1 MEKIILFGTGQMA
14 QVVEYYIKKDNAFEI
29 CAYCMDRDYIKE
41 DTFHGK
47 PVVAFE
53 DIEKQFSPEIYKMAL
68 PISFKHLNKYR
79 EQKYLAAKAKG
90 YQCVS
95 YISKDAFCETTDIG
109 ENVFILGNCSICPFV
124 HIGNNVFMWPTTA
137 IGHHVVIEDNCFL
150 ASPKLSGC
158 VTVRRNCFL
167 GTNATVADTLEIGEY
182 CIVGGGVTVTKSIK
196 DGTVLG
202 MRKPQP
208 MPLKSWEMEDLLG

>member
-1 MEKIILFGTGQMA
+1 MA

-47 PVVAFE
+47 PLVAFE
-53 DIEKQFSPEIYKMAL
+53 NVENLFSPEIYKMAL

-90 YQCVS
+90 YKCVN
-95 YISKDAFCETTDIG
+95 YISKDAFCETEDIG

-150 ASPKLSGC
+150 ASPKVSGC
-158 VTVRRNCFL
+158 VTVGRNCFL
-167 GTNATVADTLEIGEY
+167 GTNATVADTLEIGKY

-202 MRKPQP
+202 MRKPRP

>member
-14 QVVEYYIKKDNAFEI
+14 QVVLYYIEKDKAFEVSAF
-29 CAYCMDRDYIKE
+29 CVDRDYIKE
-41 DTFHGK
+41 DNFNGK

-53 DIEKQFSPEIYKMAL
+53 DVEKFYPPEAYKMAI

-79 EQKYLAAKAKG
+79 EQKYLAAKDKG
-90 YQCVS
+90 YTCVS
-95 YISKDAFCETTDIG
+95 YVSKDAFCETTDIG

-158 VTVRRNCFL
+158 VTVRHNSFL
-167 GTNATVADTLEIGEY
+167 GTNSTVADTLEIGAY
-182 CIVGGGVTVTKSIK
+182 CIIGGGVTVTKSIK
-196 DGTVLG
+196 DGTVLA
-202 MRKPQP
+202 MKKAHPL
-208 MPLKSWEMEDLLG
+208 PLKSWEMEDILG

>member
-14 QVVEYYIKKDNAFEI
+14 QVVLYYMERDKAFDV
-29 CAYCMDRDYIKE
+29 CAFCMDRDYITEKS
-41 DTFHGK
+41 FHGK

-53 DIEKQFSPEIYKMAL
+53 DVVKLFPPETYKMAL

-79 EQKYLAAKAKG
+79 EQKYLAAKEKG
-90 YQCVS
+90 FSCVS
-95 YISKDAFCETTDIG
+95 YISKDAHCETTDIG

-124 HIGNNVFMWPTTA
+124 HLGNNVFMWPTTA

-158 VTVRRNCFL
+158 VTVGHNSFL
-167 GTNATVADTLEIGEY
+167 GTNATVADTLTIGNY

-196 DGTVLG
+196 DGTVLA
-202 MRKPQP
+202 MKKPQAL
-208 MPLKSWEMEDLLG
+208 PLKSWEMEDILG